1 LKRKLLV
8 CTLVLL
14 TVAFS
19 AAAGPVRL
27 RFGSNAPINSPTHLA
42 QEEFARLVVEKT
54 NGEVIIE
61 VFPANQLGGNRE
73 LIEAV
78 KMGAIDLEL
87 QGSANTMYLGPE
99 EYAVMR
105 VPFIFRDQEH
115 VYKVLEGPIG
125 QRLIEQVEKSGVL
138 VLNQRWDRLPRHVSA
153 RVPIRTPEDMQNLKI
168 RNGDRASV
176 EGFRIIGAAPVNIPL
191 NEMYLALQQ
200 GVADGANLPLD
211 YFWEHSIYEVNK
223 YLNLL
228 YQNFDVQM
236 LLANARRFNSLSPE
250 HQQALLEAAE
260 EAAEYN
266 NKLTWESEADY
277 AEKLAGAGMEVIR
290 VDMEPFYNLIRE
302 RVDEIYAIYPS
313 TKGFVEEID
322 AVQ

>member
-1 LKRKLLV
+1 MAL
-8 CTLVLL
+8 
-14 TVAFS
+14 S
-19 AAAGPVRL
+19 AGAAPIRL

-42 QEEFARLVVEKT
+42 QEEFARLVAEKT
-54 NGEVIIE
+54 NGEVIVE

-105 VPFIFRDQEH
+105 VPFMFRDQEH
-115 VYKVLEGPIG
+115 VYKVMEGPIG
-125 QRLIEQVEKSGVL
+125 QRLTEQVEKAGVL
-138 VLNQRWDRLPRHVSA
+138 ILSQRWDRLPRHVSA

-168 RNGDRASV
+168 RNGDRPSV
-176 EGFRIIGAAPVNIPL
+176 EGFRILGAAPVNIPSMRCIWL
-191 NEMYLALQQ
+191 CSK
-200 GVADGANLPLD
+200 GSRRTNLPLD

-228 YQNFDVQM
+228 HQSFDVQM
-236 LLANARRFNSLSPE
+236 LLANARRFNSLSPQ
-250 HQQALLEAAE
+250 HQQALREAAE

-277 AEKLAGAGMEVIR
+277 LAKLEEAGMEVIR
-290 VDMEPFYNLIRE
+290 VDIEPFYNLVRE

-322 AVQ
+322 AVE